1 MRPNIQPFDLQ
12 SLMDGDSKREEKF
25 GLGKPATAD
34 ERWDTMLQSTNQQFR
49 SNLYKMHPEGLDATQ
64 K

>member
-1 MRPNIQPFDLQ
+1 
-12 SLMDGDSKREEKF
+12 MDGDSKREEKF
-25 GLGKPATAD
+25 GLGKPATED
-34 ERWDTMLQSTNQQFR
+34 ERWETMLQSTNQQFR